1 VTNQGASGYVVRDLK
16 LNSRLASLVRKHCEP
31 WSHRATTSSSQA
43 IHFMGMFL
51 FAEEHIAFFRRRPR
65 RLVYHRV
72 DN

>member
-1 VTNQGASGYVVRDLK
+1 MGPAERAAHIGQFLK
-16 LNSRLASLVRKHCEP
+16 VPGSMLFQMPLEKEDPVLKTSHKFARGLV
-31 WSHRATTSSSQA
+31 
-43 IHFMGMFL
+43 MGMCL